1 MIRNKGSHVEEF
13 SEIFRLLLLGLVLQ
27 GVHDHELT
35 AIYAC
40 HVHGPGDCP
49 APQAALHLGCCVP
62 CVNLPH

>member
-35 AIYAC
+35 AI
-40 HVHGPGDCP
+40 
-49 APQAALHLGCCVP
+49 
-62 CVNLPH
+62 